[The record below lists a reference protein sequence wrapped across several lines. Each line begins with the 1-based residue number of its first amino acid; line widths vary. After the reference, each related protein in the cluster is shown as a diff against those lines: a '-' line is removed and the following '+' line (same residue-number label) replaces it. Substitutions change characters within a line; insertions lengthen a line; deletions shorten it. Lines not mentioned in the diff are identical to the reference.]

1 MVIFNLGYRE
11 IDVKD
16 IEDKNLL
23 LESFFLSV
31 FNKNWLLSQYFESST
46 IILKVQSNLDIK

>member
-1 MVIFNLGYRE
+1 MVIFNLGYWE